1 VQLFQNAHQELSDH
15 CHSFFK
21 LTRNDSGYKGGPLP
35 KEAMDAFCILQISL
49 MSEPVMAFPRAD
61 RQNALITDA
70 ATSTANTAGG
80 LGAILTQK
88 DEFESYYAI
97 SCASCQIKAHEKYYS
112 PIVLEKAAAVWG
124 TYIVNEYLKGKTFIL
139 FTDHKHW
146 EKMHHLHTK
155 TMDQFFVGRFVRAQF
170 CHLI

>member
-1 VQLFQNAHQELSDH
+1 
-15 CHSFFK
+15 
-21 LTRNDSGYKGGPLP
+21 
-35 KEAMDAFCILQISL
+35 
-49 MSEPVMAFPRAD
+49 
-61 RQNALITDA
+61 
-70 ATSTANTAGG
+70 
-80 LGAILTQK
+80 
-88 DEFESYYAI
+88 
-97 SCASCQIKAHEKYYS
+97 
-112 PIVLEKAAAVWG
+112 VLEKAAAVWG